1 MIIDCDS
8 CTVRGV
14 ACGDCVVTFLTVT
27 MRPGAAPAPRRR
39 PGALE
44 LDPAERSALG
54 VLAAQGL
61 VPPLRLDP
69 AG

>member
-8 CTVRGV
+8 CSVRGA
-14 ACGDCVVTFLTVT
+14 ACTDCVVTFLTVT
-27 MRPGAAPAPRRR
+27 VRPGAAPAPRLRT
-39 PGALE
+39 GVVQ
-44 LDPAERSALG
+44 LDPAERHALG